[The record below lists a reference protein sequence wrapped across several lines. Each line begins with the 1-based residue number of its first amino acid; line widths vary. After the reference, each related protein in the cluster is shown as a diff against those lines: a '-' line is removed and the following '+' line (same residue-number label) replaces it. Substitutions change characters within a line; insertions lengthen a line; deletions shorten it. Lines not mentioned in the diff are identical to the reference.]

1 MHLRIAGGPRIG
13 EQERKRKV
21 LAAKIGAATRGRV
34 GDRAGFEEPVQLHI
48 RPAAKFNVG
57 YQPALFWDV
66 NRQDAQ
72 RRHRRDYSRLFGR
85 RRTGGSDTRSV
96 VDGHVVYS
104 RNGGR
109 SARSRIGNVYQARR
123 VDGLVVIGLRDYA
136 L

>member
-72 RRHRRDYSRLFGR
+72 RRHRRDYFRLFWR
-85 RRTGGSDTRSV
+85 RRTGGGS
-96 VDGHVVYS
+96 S
-104 RNGGR
+104 RPTFCGWGGR
-109 SARSRIGNVYQARR
+109 NR
-123 VDGLVVIGLRDYA
+123 DGWGAAACSYR
-136 L
+136 